1 MDLIAHRGCANQY
14 PENTVHAIE
23 QSARLCPAVEFDVR
37 RCGSGELVVF
47 HDETVDALT
56 DGEGT
61 VAGMDWQELGTLDV
75 LDSGHHVPLLD
86 DALAAVPSDVA
97 VQVELKES
105 GIAADAVAAVEAT
118 DLDARITSFLP
129 EALREVRECDTD
141 VPVGYLFGD
150 AVGVETGLATARE
163 LDCDSIHPSAA
174 LCLETDVVER
184 VHADDGS
191 VVAWG
196 VGQRD
201 TFDALRAAGVD
212 AATSDWAPKATTETE
227 AETPLAT

>member
-1 MDLIAHRGCANQY
+1 MDLIAHRGCANHY

-23 QSARLCPAVEFDVR
+23 QSARLFPAVEFDVR

-47 HDETVDALT
+47 HDETVDELT
-56 DGEGT
+56 DGEGA
-61 VAGMDWQELGTLDV
+61 VAGMDCQELGTLDV
-75 LDSGHHVPLLD
+75 LDSGHSIPRLA

-97 VQVELKES
+97 VQVELKEP
-105 GIAADAVAAVEAT
+105 GIAADTVAAVEST
-118 DLDARITSFLP
+118 DLDVRITSFLP
-129 EALREVRECDTD
+129 EALEEVCECDTD

-163 LDCDSIHPSAA
+163 LGCDSVHPSAA

-184 VHADDGS
+184 VHADDGA

-196 VGQRD
+196 VGQRA

-212 AATSDWAPKATTETE
+212 AATSDWTPKATADVE
-227 AETPLAT
+227 AEAPLAT